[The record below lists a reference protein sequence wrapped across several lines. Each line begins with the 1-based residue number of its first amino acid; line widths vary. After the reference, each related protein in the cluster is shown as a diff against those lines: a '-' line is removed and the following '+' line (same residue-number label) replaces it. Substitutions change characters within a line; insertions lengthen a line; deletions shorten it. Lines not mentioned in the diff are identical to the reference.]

1 MACQDQLNKIRRG
14 GQKIS
19 AADGPETLLSRKR
32 LAGTAIKSDT
42 ADPSTVVRSARQ
54 LRTLRTLRATRDYPH
69 RYRTPAMAQLIA
81 ALVGTLSSR
90 PARMIITFTCDL
102 CSGVRAARGELF
114 AFAEPMR

>member
-1 MACQDQLNKIRRG
+1 MKTIGSNGMPDQLNKTMRG

-54 LRTLRTLRATRDYPH
+54 LRTLRATRDYPH
-69 RYRTPAMAQLIA
+69 RYRAPAMAQLVA
-81 ALVGTLSSR
+81 RLVAGH
-90 PARMIITFTCDL
+90 
-102 CSGVRAARGELF
+102 RG
-114 AFAEPMR
+114 

>member
-1 MACQDQLNKIRRG
+1 
-14 GQKIS
+14 
-19 AADGPETLLSRKR
+19 
-32 LAGTAIKSDT
+32 
-42 ADPSTVVRSARQ
+42 
-54 LRTLRTLRATRDYPH
+54 
-69 RYRTPAMAQLIA
+69 MAQLIA